1 MSANIINCGLST
13 LTPTQLIKSLAGIVN
28 DCYGLRTESVTL
40 AAGCDNAVLRHLG
53 RCMAVAFDLHR
64 YRWGQQSCFKGI
76 AATTV
81 QDCNDITSI
90 PCDLESLTPQQVAS
104 MLIGIDTD
112 GNRCLK
118 TYNINC

>member
-40 AAGCDNAVLRHLG
+40 AVGCDNAVSCDTWGDVWQLLLTCIGTGGDGKAVLR
-53 RCMAVAFDLHR
+53 
-64 YRWGQQSCFKGI
+64 I

-81 QDCNDITSI
+81 QDCNDIASI
-90 PCDLESLTPQQVAS
+90 PCDLESLTHQQVAS
-104 MLIGIDTD
+104 MLIGIDSN
-112 GNRCLK
+112 GNNCLK
-118 TYNINC
+118 IYNINC